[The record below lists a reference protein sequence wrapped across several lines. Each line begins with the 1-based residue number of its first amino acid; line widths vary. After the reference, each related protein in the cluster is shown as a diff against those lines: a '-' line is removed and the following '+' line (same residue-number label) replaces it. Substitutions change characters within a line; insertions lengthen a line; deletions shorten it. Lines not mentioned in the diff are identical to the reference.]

1 MFNVSSRIQ
10 TIAGIIFSLVFIAV
24 LATMN
29 SSVLQFG
36 SNVNRRVSNTVSVS
50 QHYELDVFDG
60 TQVTGDTV
68 ISAINNKDTLTSGLQ
83 LNIIVDGTTVTG
95 TYADSG
101 LTINP
106 NTVYNATLQRNLNDV
121 ITAVS
126 FDRVS

>member
-1 MFNVSSRIQ
+1 MSNRIQ

-95 TYADSG
+95 TYTDSG

-126 FDRVS
+126 FDSVP

>member
-1 MFNVSSRIQ
+1 MSNRIQ
-10 TIAGIIFSLVFIAV
+10 TIASIIFSLVFIAV

-95 TYADSG
+95 TYTDSG

-126 FDRVS
+126 FDSVP

>member
-1 MFNVSSRIQ
+1 MSSRIQ

-95 TYADSG
+95 TYTDSG

-126 FDRVS
+126 FDSVP